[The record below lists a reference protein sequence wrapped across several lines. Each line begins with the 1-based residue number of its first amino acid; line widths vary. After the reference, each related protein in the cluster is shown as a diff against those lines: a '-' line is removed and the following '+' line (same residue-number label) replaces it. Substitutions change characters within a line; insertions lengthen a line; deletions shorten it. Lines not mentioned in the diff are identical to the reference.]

1 MGIDIK
7 PGHSPRSNRPPRY
20 AVVILRDGEVIDKLD
35 NITLYNAIRLII
47 EYHVD
52 VLAVDNLSEIAKNS
66 RDLARLSKIIPSWCK
81 VVEVTNTG
89 DTYIKTEELAQRL
102 GLGQTNLSPI
112 DTALVVAYAAYKGIG
127 KEVKLTSDRVYIVVS
142 KGRTPTQGGSSTDRF
157 KRSIRASVLQLVK
170 EIKEVLDKNELD
182 YDLVVK
188 ESDGGLE
195 RGFFIVYA
203 PLEKV
208 REIVSP
214 LDHKNVKIK
223 IKPAYRGKSIR
234 ELKRNVIV
242 GIDPGT
248 SIGIAALDLDGN
260 PLFIYSYKNPDR
272 EKVIETILAIG
283 KPVIVSVDVAKP
295 PEYAKKI
302 ASTLNAILYY
312 PDEDLS
318 VDEKQRLVNEY
329 VASYNV
335 EVPDT
340 HARDALSAAIK
351 AYKQVKP
358 LIEEVESKIRGI
370 NGLNRDEVVLQI
382 LKGRPLS
389 EVLEEAFMKILT
401 RYESEEQRTRVE
413 RRKLT
418 VNTEDVQKLQARIIE
433 LENMV
438 KRLEEALRARD
449 ELIENLELELRLL
462 RRRPVSEEYDRKI
475 NQLQMENES
484 LRKAITEKNSII
496 EFLRDK
502 IMSLERI
509 IVDTAL
515 GKVTIA
521 CKSSYVNDCRNLP
534 VYVDNALHIEECIKY
549 AKMYRTGLIVS
560 KEFETLNW
568 DDIRV
573 PIIRADPLLDLGEY
587 VLVEE
592 SLVKEIDNMWRK
604 IEEME
609 ANERKERI
617 LRMIKEYQE
626 SRRDASKV

>member
-20 AVVILRDGEVIDKLD
+20 AVVILRDGGVIDKLD

-223 IKPAYRGKSIR
+223 IKPAYRSKSIR

-242 GIDPGT
+242 GIDPGA

-260 PLFIYSYKNPDR
+260 PLFVYSYKNPDR

-401 RYESEEQRTRVE
+401 RHESEEQRTRVE

-418 VNTEDVQKLQARIIE
+418 VNTEDMQKLQARIIE
-433 LENMV
+433 LENTV

-475 NQLQMENES
+475 NQLQIENES

-502 IMSLERI
+502 IMSLQRI

-521 CKSSYVNDCRNLP
+521 CKSSCVNNCRNLP

-592 SLVKEIDNMWRK
+592 SLVKEIDNTWRK

>member
-20 AVVILRDGEVIDKLD
+20 AVVILRDGGVIDKLD

-223 IKPAYRGKSIR
+223 IKPAYRSKSIR

-242 GIDPGT
+242 GIDPGA

-260 PLFIYSYKNPDR
+260 PLFVYSYKNPDR

-401 RYESEEQRTRVE
+401 RHESEEQRTRVE

-418 VNTEDVQKLQARIIE
+418 VNTEDMQKLQARIIE
-433 LENMV
+433 LENTV

-475 NQLQMENES
+475 NQLQIENES

-502 IMSLERI
+502 IMSLQRI

-592 SLVKEIDNMWRK
+592 SLVKEIDNTWRK

-626 SRRDASKV
+626 SRRDANKV

>member
-20 AVVILRDGEVIDKLD
+20 AVVILRDGGVIDKLD

-223 IKPAYRGKSIR
+223 IKPAYRSKSIR

-242 GIDPGT
+242 GIDPGA

-260 PLFIYSYKNPDR
+260 PLFVYSYKNPDR

-401 RYESEEQRTRVE
+401 RHESEEQRTRVE

-418 VNTEDVQKLQARIIE
+418 VNTEDMQKLQARIIE
-433 LENMV
+433 LENTV

-475 NQLQMENES
+475 NQLQIENES
-484 LRKAITEKNSII
+484 LKKAITEKNSII

-502 IMSLERI
+502 IMSLQRI

-592 SLVKEIDNMWRK
+592 SLVKEIDNTWRK

-626 SRRDASKV
+626 SRRDANKV

>member
-1 MGIDIK
+1 
-7 PGHSPRSNRPPRY
+7 
-20 AVVILRDGEVIDKLD
+20 
-35 NITLYNAIRLII
+35 
-47 EYHVD
+47 
-52 VLAVDNLSEIAKNS
+52 
-66 RDLARLSKIIPSWCK
+66 
-81 VVEVTNTG
+81 
-89 DTYIKTEELAQRL
+89 
-102 GLGQTNLSPI
+102 
-112 DTALVVAYAAYKGIG
+112 
-127 KEVKLTSDRVYIVVS
+127 
-142 KGRTPTQGGSSTDRF
+142 
-157 KRSIRASVLQLVK
+157 
-170 EIKEVLDKNELD
+170 
-182 YDLVVK
+182 
-188 ESDGGLE
+188 
-195 RGFFIVYA
+195 
-203 PLEKV
+203 
-208 REIVSP
+208 
-214 LDHKNVKIK
+214 
-223 IKPAYRGKSIR
+223 
-234 ELKRNVIV
+234 
-242 GIDPGT
+242 
-248 SIGIAALDLDGN
+248 
-260 PLFIYSYKNPDR
+260 
-272 EKVIETILAIG
+272 
-283 KPVIVSVDVAKP
+283 
-295 PEYAKKI
+295 
-302 ASTLNAILYY
+302 
-312 PDEDLS
+312 
-318 VDEKQRLVNEY
+318 
-329 VASYNV
+329 
-335 EVPDT
+335 
-340 HARDALSAAIK
+340 
-351 AYKQVKP
+351 KP

-418 VNTEDVQKLQARIIE
+418 VNTEDMQKLQARIIE
-433 LENMV
+433 LENTV

-475 NQLQMENES
+475 NQLQIENES

-502 IMSLERI
+502 IMSLQRI

-521 CKSSYVNDCRNLP
+521 CKSSYVNNCRNLP